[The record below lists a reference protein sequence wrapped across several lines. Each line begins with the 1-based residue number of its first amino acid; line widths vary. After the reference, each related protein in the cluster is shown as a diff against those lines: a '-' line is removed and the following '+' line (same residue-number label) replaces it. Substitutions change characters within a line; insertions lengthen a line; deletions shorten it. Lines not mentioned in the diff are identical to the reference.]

1 MPQVHHK
8 KLFFLYF
15 SYLRYFSMAETQPPP
30 SLEDKFF
37 CVLGRFGICH

>member
-1 MPQVHHK
+1 
-8 KLFFLYF
+8 
-15 SYLRYFSMAETQPPP
+15 MAGTQPPP